1 MRAIVAELRGAG
13 LTALE
18 VYHSD
23 HRPADVT
30 QYLGLAR
37 EFELGVTGGSDFHGD
52 VKPGIRLG
60 TGAGNLNIPLSVLS
74 QLRESRPL
82 VS

>member
-1 MRAIVAELRGAG
+1 MRDAG

-23 HRPADVT
+23 HRPADVA

-60 TGAGNLNIPLSVLS
+60 SGAGNLNIPQSVLA
-74 QLRESRPL
+74 QLREIRPL